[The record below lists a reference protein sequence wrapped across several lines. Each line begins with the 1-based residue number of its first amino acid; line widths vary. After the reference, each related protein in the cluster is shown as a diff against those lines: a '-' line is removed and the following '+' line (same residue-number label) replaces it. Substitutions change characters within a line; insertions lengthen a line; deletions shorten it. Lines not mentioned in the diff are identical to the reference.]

1 MDHPKP
7 PAPHPARAAQEVAGE
22 SRTAVKAT
30 PPHAEHVTWAAVE
43 HAADQLANP
52 KRSLLETD
60 AIELA
65 GVHRASPLSI
75 VASALSGLGA
85 IAGLILL
92 VLIRGFID
100 PNPTELRDTLA
111 FAAALL
117 GISIVSAVITWRTRT
132 WELADKGLVLSSG
145 LITRKRLVVPYDH
158 IHAVSTSSG
167 LFERLLGLITL
178 DLDTGAAETEGTAT
192 NIKGLQAGLSRA
204 LQAELFRRK
213 AAIVGGASEASAA
226 TPCDATAQRDDTL
239 PYHHQA
245 EGQQGTPK
253 QADRPGQAAI
263 EAARTTQDAATPP
276 VSLTPPEPLA
286 TYRLT
291 RRQLFLAAASQTRI
305 FAQAA
310 AFVILI
316 VQGINFLHESHLL
329 SLSGVAGNIAA
340 LNTALI
346 VGAVVALI
354 AVALVVGLVVSLS
367 ISLVSWAGFRVQ
379 RFSDRVTLERGLLE
393 RAAHAIAPERIQYL
407 RLDQNLIQ
415 QALGYTQVRAVV
427 VSGTGNEENSSTA
440 GGVVLHPFLPVDE
453 VEAFLSQMVPDY
465 AAVLPNTV
473 LHPLPR
479 VAWRRQAFRTGLG
492 IIALTAAL
500 ATAVYIVHQVFFA
513 GNAFTNVAS
522 TALTVCA
529 IVIGVIAATR
539 LIIGAVLRCRASRI
553 GHGKRHLAI
562 IDGGTRCR
570 TSIIPRHNL
579 QHATQAANPFQ
590 ARADVATFSCMT
602 AATGALSLRD
612 ITQEDAAELLAW
624 LRPTTAKNNAPQ
636 NEL

>member
-1 MDHPKP
+1 MDRPEP
-7 PAPHPARAAQEVAGE
+7 PAPHPARADDHVEGE

-92 VLIRGFID
+92 VLIRGFVD

-132 WELADKGLVLSSG
+132 WELTDKGLVLSSG
-145 LITRKRLVVPYDH
+145 LITHKRLVVPYDH
-158 IHAVSTSSG
+158 IHAINTSSG

-178 DLDTGAAETEGTAT
+178 DLDTGAAETEGATT

-213 AAIVGGASEASAA
+213 AAVAHGITNATSFGVA
-226 TPCDATAQRDDTL
+226 TPQGNGL
-239 PYHHQA
+239 PYCHQA
-245 EGQQGTPK
+245 EGQPSV
-253 QADRPGQAAI
+253 PEQAAHSEQPDAETTRAEQ
-263 EAARTTQDAATPP
+263 EAAASPAAP
-276 VSLTPPEPLA
+276 VPPEPLA

-291 RRQLFLAAASQTRI
+291 RRQLLLAAASQTHI
-305 FAQAA
+305 FTQAA

-316 VQGINFLHESHLL
+316 VQGLNFLHESRLV
-329 SLSGVAGNIAA
+329 SLSNVAGSIAA
-340 LNTALI
+340 LNIAII
-346 VGAVVALI
+346 VGAVAVLI
-354 AVALVVGLVVSLS
+354 AVALVVGLVVSLA

-379 RFSDRVTLERGLLE
+379 RFPDRITLERGLIE

-453 VEAFLSQMVPDY
+453 VKAFLLQMVPDY
-465 AAVLPNTV
+465 ATVLPNTV

-492 IIALTAAL
+492 IIVLTAAL
-500 ATAVYIVHQVFFA
+500 ATAIYIARQVFFA

-539 LIIGAVLRCRASRI
+539 LIIGAILRCRASRI
-553 GHGKRHLAI
+553 GHGKRHLVI
-562 IDGGTRCR
+562 IDGGTRRR
-570 TSIIPRHNL
+570 TSIIPRRNL

-590 ARADVATFSCMT
+590 ARAGVATFSCMT
-602 AATGALSLRD
+602 AATGDLALRD
-612 ITQEDAAELLAW
+612 IACSDAAELLAW